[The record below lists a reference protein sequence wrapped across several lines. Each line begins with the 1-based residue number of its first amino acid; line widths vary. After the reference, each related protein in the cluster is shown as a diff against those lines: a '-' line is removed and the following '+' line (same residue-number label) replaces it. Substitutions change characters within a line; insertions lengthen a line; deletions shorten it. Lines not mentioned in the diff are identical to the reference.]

1 MNLVQS
7 PSKESATRNRIL
19 LNKWKDTLR
28 VQSRVWPLAKLATI
42 RLDATFWKG
51 LSLVAH
57 GSGPDS
63 PATMLL
69 KEEEGTTQPET

>member
-19 LNKWKDTLR
+19 LSRWKDTLR
-28 VQSRVWPLAKLATI
+28 VQSRAWPLAKLATI
-42 RLDATFWKG
+42 RLDATLWKG

-63 PATMLL
+63 PATILL
-69 KEEEGTTQPET
+69 KEEETTAQGET